1 LITLFDVPVSPFAQK
16 VKLALLEK
24 GLSFETKVVDLTRPT
39 DELRRLSPR
48 VEVPALVDGD
58 LQLVDSSIIVEY
70 LEDAYPEPALL
81 PKTPRE
87 RARVRWI
94 EELCDTQY
102 EAVVWGV
109 AELTVFQRA
118 SGEQKEAM
126 LRTASAQVA
135 RLNARLEAELQDRPW
150 LNGDKFGFGDLVA
163 FPHVNA
169 ASSQGNKPLPGTR
182 LDAWLRAVRQRPSAQ
197 RCKADILATL
207 ATFAAVP
214 ARIASGEARR
224 QYRDHRVDWMLR
236 SGGLSI
242 VEAGLGAHNLHF
254 SVDL

>member
-150 LNGDKFGFGDLVA
+150 LNGDQFGFGDLVA

-169 ASSQGNKPLPGTR
+169 ASSQGNKPLPGSR

-224 QYRDHRVDWMLR
+224 QYRDHRLDWMLR

-242 VEAGLGAHNLHF
+242 VEAGLAAHNLHF
-254 SVDL
+254 SLDL

>member
-1 LITLFDVPVSPFAQK
+1 MITLFDVPLSPYAQK

-24 GLSFETKVVDLTRPT
+24 GLSFETKLMDLTRAS
-39 DELRRLSPR
+39 DELRQVSPR

-58 LQLVDSSIIVEY
+58 LTLVDSSIIVEY

-87 RARVRWI
+87 RARVRWV

-109 AELTVFQRA
+109 SELTTFHRA
-118 SGEQKEAM
+118 AGEHRDSM
-126 LRTASAQVA
+126 LATASAQVA
-135 RLNARLEAELQDRPW
+135 RLNERLEAELQDRAW
-150 LNGDKFGFGDLVA
+150 LNGDQFGFGDLVA

-169 ASSQGNKPLPGTR
+169 ASGQGNKPLPGSR
-182 LDAWLRAVRQRPSAQ
+182 LDGWLRAMRQRPSAQ

-214 ARIASGEARR
+214 QRIQSGEARR
-224 QYRDHRVDWMLR
+224 QYRDHRLDWMLR

-242 VEAGLGAHNLHF
+242 VEAGLSANTLHF
-254 SVDL
+254 SIDL